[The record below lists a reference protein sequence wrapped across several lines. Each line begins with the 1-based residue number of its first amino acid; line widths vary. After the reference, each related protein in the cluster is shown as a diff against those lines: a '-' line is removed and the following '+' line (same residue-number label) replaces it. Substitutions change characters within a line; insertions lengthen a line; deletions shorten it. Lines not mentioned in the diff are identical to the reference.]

1 VSTTTQQLVQAAE
14 DALACP
20 TVAELRRIDLFDDLD
35 EAGVERWANAARVR
49 LVPAG
54 TVLSEQGEEPP
65 GLQLLL
71 DGRAQAMLRSGALIE
86 PLSHQVAPTW
96 IGAISSLT
104 GRPAAVRMQAETDC
118 RVALIPRDE
127 FERLVLSTPA
137 VHRRIMRQIA
147 PVMDRINSVQ
157 RERERLAALGTMSA
171 GLAHELNNPAAAAQ
185 RASSELAEA
194 LEVLGSTI
202 GAFVE
207 AGVEREQARRLVELK
222 DIAFERA
229 AERAALDSDDPAAA
243 LEAADAEEEL
253 VGRLEALG
261 VEQAWRLAE
270 PLAAAGVDEA
280 WLSEL
285 AAEAG
290 TATPAALAW
299 VAASLTARSLV
310 EELHESTGRISDLV
324 GAVKRYAYMDRGGAV
339 EVDIHEGLKTT
350 MTVLWHKLKHT
361 DIQVVKDLDKSLPK
375 VTVRGSEL
383 NQVWTNLL
391 DNAIEALDGHGTI
404 TIRTRRDG
412 PCATV
417 EISDDGP
424 GIPAD
429 VLPRVFDPF
438 FTTKEVGQG
447 TGLGLDVAR
456 RIVVDRHDGS
466 ITADSRPG
474 ATTFRVRIPLAK
486 GPSAA

>member
-1 VSTTTQQLVQAAE
+1 VSSVAPQLMEAAE
-14 DALACP
+14 DAHACP

-35 EAGVERWANAARVR
+35 EAGIERWANAARVW

-54 TVLSEQGEEPP
+54 TILSEQGEDPP

-71 DGRAQAMLRSGALIE
+71 DGRAQALLRSGGLYE

-96 IGAISSLT
+96 IGAIASLT
-104 GRPAAVRMQAETDC
+104 DKPAAVRMQADTDC
-118 RVALIPRDE
+118 RVALIPRAE
-127 FERLVLSTPA
+127 FERLVLSTPE

-147 PVMDRINSVQ
+147 PVMNRINSIQ

-185 RASSELAEA
+185 RASSELAET
-194 LEVLGSTI
+194 LEVLGSTV

-207 AGVEREQARRLVELK
+207 SGIEGEQARRLVELK
-222 DIAFERA
+222 GIAFERA
-229 AERAALDSDDPAAA
+229 AERAALDSQGAADA

-280 WLSEL
+280 WFSEV

-290 TATPAALAW
+290 SATPAALAW
-299 VAASLTARSLV
+299 VAASLTASDLAM
-310 EELHESTGRISDLV
+310 ELHESTARISDLV
-324 GAVKRYAYMDRGGAV
+324 GAVKRYAYMDRGAAV

-350 MTVLWHKLKHT
+350 LMVLGHKLKHT
-361 DIQVVKDLDKSLPK
+361 EIQVVKDLDKTLPK

-391 DNAIEALDGHGTI
+391 DNAIDALDGHGTI

-412 PCATV
+412 PCLAV

-466 ITADSRPG
+466 LSVDSRPG

-486 GPSAA
+486 GVRAS